1 MEWSSVIM
9 SLIQSLYRTPNRH
22 DSSQNAF
29 LASIANKVMSDSLK
43 NRHTQELD
51 DKVSPFSVKSSYFG
65 SF

>member
-1 MEWSSVIM
+1 MEWNNVIM
-9 SLIQSLYRTPNRH
+9 SLIQSLYHTSNKH

-43 NRHTQELD
+43 NEHTQALD

-65 SF
+65 TL